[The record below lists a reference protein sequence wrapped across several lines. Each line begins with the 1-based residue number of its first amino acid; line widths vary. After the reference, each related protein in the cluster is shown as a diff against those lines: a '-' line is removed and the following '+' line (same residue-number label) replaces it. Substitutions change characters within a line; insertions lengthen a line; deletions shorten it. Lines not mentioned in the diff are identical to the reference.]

1 MDNTPGKKQLVERA
15 IEAYIDDFDK
25 NNLRDGVSL
34 RNETVKWTA
43 AATFAMNWDVDADD
57 MLSMWKKCTNKAF
70 IDTTHSHPTQGI
82 TLLLKDPEERE
93 GVRNAFRNLFQGGT
107 DDADQKWERI
117 LSFMEYVNGRL
128 QARYPNSSIYL
139 QTKEGVITYLNL
151 WDPDHNY
158 RYKPMPANVWA
169 SYIGY
174 ADWETGQRFSLRK
187 YYKMCDEIHEVVK
200 DHEELLRVH
209 RQRFESGIPDCDKEL
224 HILTFDVLY
233 CFWGHDEARHEA
245 LQEYE
250 AAKEQQR
257 IDELEDQRAMIDDM
271 ISEKTAQI
279 KEVNCVCCV
288 VRHSKFGKGTVQ
300 EVSGNHIVVGF
311 EKEGSKTFQ
320 YPKAII
326 SGFLRFEDEEILGMI
341 ENNGILEKEINSL
354 QEQRKRIK
362 EELLTVNSYK

>member
-1 MDNTPGKKQLVERA
+1 MITSSRTPVLKERTAVDNTPGKKQLVERA

-93 GVRNAFRNLFQGGT
+93 GVRNAFRDLFQGET
-107 DDADQKWERI
+107 DDADKKWERI

-128 QARYPNSSIYL
+128 QACYPNSSIYL

-151 WDPDHNY
+151 WDSDHNY

-174 ADWETGQRFSLRK
+174 ADWETGQRFSL
-187 YYKMCDEIHEVVK
+187 
-200 DHEELLRVH
+200 
-209 RQRFESGIPDCDKEL
+209 Q
-224 HILTFDVLY
+224 
-233 CFWGHDEARHEA
+233 EA

-257 IDELEDQRAMIDDM
+257 IDELEDQRTMIDDM
-271 ISEKTAQI
+271 ISEKTTQI
-279 KEVNCVCCV
+279 KEVNCIGCV
-288 VRHSKFGKGTVQ
+288 VSHSKFGKGTVQ

-326 SGFLRFEDEEILGMI
+326 SGFLRFEDEEILGII
-341 ENNGILEKEINSL
+341 ENNGILEKEINFL

-362 EELLTVNSYK
+362 EELLTVNAYK